1 LTIHVT
7 KQPWKSIERHGTTP
21 IFFWKESMFS
31 LRVVDLDFEGIFLVV
46 GKRGETLGLRDFY
59 QIVISQ
65 N

>member
-1 LTIHVT
+1 
-7 KQPWKSIERHGTTP
+7 
-21 IFFWKESMFS
+21 MFS